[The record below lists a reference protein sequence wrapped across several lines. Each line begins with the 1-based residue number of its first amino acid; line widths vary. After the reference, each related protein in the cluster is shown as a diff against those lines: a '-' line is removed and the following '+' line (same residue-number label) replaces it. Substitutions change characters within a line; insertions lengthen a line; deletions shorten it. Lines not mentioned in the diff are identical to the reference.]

1 MSIETLLSDLPPDW
15 YLYSLRECIGDRPAA
30 FRWEATLRNAT
41 VPLVTY
47 GQGDSPGLALALAV
61 DRIDYAEV
69 GIAPTISYNVE
80 KPANR
85 PSLADLLRSRA
96 PTLKIDRRL

>member
-15 YLYSLRECIGDRPAA
+15 YLYSLRFCPGDRPPA

-47 GQGDSPGLALALAV
+47 GQGDSAALALALAA

-69 GIAPTISYNVE
+69 GVCPTVSYTVTS
-80 KPANR
+80 PSR
-85 PSLADLLRSRA
+85 PSLSDLLAHRSPALR
-96 PTLKIDRRL
+96 IDRRL